1 MYQLVIQFEAS
12 GLRGFDE
19 LVALETSLAEL
30 AGLQAEVDGH
40 DAGGGEMNLFL
51 HSGHPEA
58 AFAQCLPAIQASSLR
73 FRGAA
78 FRALGAEAF
87 TRLWP
92 AGSREV
98 FRVA

>member
-12 GLRGFDE
+12 ELRGFDE
-19 LVALETSLAEL
+19 LVALESSLADL

-40 DAGGGEMNLFL
+40 DAGAGEMNLFL
-51 HSGHPEA
+51 LSDHPEV
-58 AFAQCLPAIQASSLR
+58 AFAQCLPAVQASSLR

-78 FRALGAEAF
+78 FRALGADAF

-92 AGSREV
+92 AGSHEV
-98 FRVA
+98 FHVA